1 MPKNLPIPPAC
12 DSRDGIEVTLFVPCL
27 NEEERILGTLETIR
41 AALSEIGAPYEVLVV
56 DDGCTDGTI
65 RVVTT
70 FAREHPTM
78 NIRIHRNSR
87 NFGLARSFVDAA
99 FLARGRYYRLVC
111 GDNVE
116 PCETMSNILRERGT
130 ADMILPY
137 YPSLPGKSYF
147 RRLISKL
154 WTLLV
159 DKIGGYKIRYYNGCG
174 LYLRYHVM
182 RWAPYNYGFGFQ
194 ADLITTLLEEGAS
207 VKEVPV
213 QGLHFDRPGRK
224 SPLHFRNFLSTG
236 HTLFRIGTKRLRRI
250 LYSAA
255 VHPRENV
262 SRCSNLKMNTEYSE
276 RCNESVY

>member
-1 MPKNLPIPPAC
+1 MSEHFSIPPAC
-12 DSRDGIEVTLFVPCL
+12 DSREGIELTLFVPCF

-41 AALSEIGAPYEVLVV
+41 DALAEINCSYEVLIV

-65 RVVTT
+65 DIVNT
-70 FAREHPTM
+70 FAQKHPAM
-78 NIRIHRNSR
+78 EIRIYRNPR
-87 NFGLARSFVDAA
+87 NFGLARSFVDSA
-99 FLARGRYYRLVC
+99 FLGRGRYYRLVC

-116 PCETMSNILRERGT
+116 PHETMIKILREMGN
-130 ADMILPY
+130 ASMILPY
-137 YPSLPGKSYF
+137 YPTLPGKNYL
-147 RRLISKL
+147 RRSISKL

-159 DKIGGYKIRYYNGCG
+159 DRIGGYKIRYYNGCG

-207 VKEVPV
+207 VKEIPV

-250 LYSAA
+250 LYRTS
-255 VHPRENV
+255 VQPHKNV
-262 SRCSNLKMNTEYSE
+262 VVQPDLKMKIEYPKH
-276 RCNESVY
+276 CI